1 MAQIN
6 RQQTFERDEDFGG
19 GYVTQKCEYNSVSDW
34 IKVHTDGQE
43 LSLPKFEW
51 SMLVDLIN
59 ETVGNKG
66 LTL

>member
-6 RQQTFERDEDFGG
+6 RQQTFERDEDFG

-59 ETVGNKG
+59 KTVGNKG